1 MNSVPKSLCDCSWK
15 CRKWADN

>member
-15 CRKWADN
+15 CRKWADD